1 MTIHMLWKMIAQN
14 FKMQRHVIMPFI
26 LALSIMFA
34 TEFIL
39 LSLNM
44 NDYVQKRSQLLP
56 IFIGVG
62 NFFMSVLGFIFI
74 LYANRFMMKRRQQ
87 ELAMNMILGMEKKHF
102 RMIMLIEMVYQYVL
116 IAIISITGG
125 YLFGVLIFMLMN
137 KLMHQTGMSLL
148 DYPFDVKAMCI
159 TLIIL
164 AAVMLFLFLI
174 N

>member
-1 MTIHMLWKMIAQN
+1 MLWKMIAQN

-62 NFFMSVLGFIFI
+62 NFFMSVLGFICQPLHDETTSTGTCDEYDTRNGEETFPDDYAHRDGI
-74 LYANRFMMKRRQQ
+74 SICFNCTYQYNWWISLWRINLYAY
-87 ELAMNMILGMEKKHF
+87 E
-102 RMIMLIEMVYQYVL
+102 
-116 IAIISITGG
+116 
-125 YLFGVLIFMLMN
+125 
-137 KLMHQTGMSLL
+137 
-148 DYPFDVKAMCI
+148 
-159 TLIIL
+159 
-164 AAVMLFLFLI
+164 
-174 N
+174 

>member
-1 MTIHMLWKMIAQN
+1 MKVGTNMTIHMLWKMIAQN

-87 ELAMNMILGMEKKHF
+87 ELCDEHDTRNGEETFPDDYAHRDGISICFNCA
-102 RMIMLIEMVYQYVL
+102 YQYNWWL
-116 IAIISITGG
+116 
-125 YLFGVLIFMLMN
+125 
-137 KLMHQTGMSLL
+137 SLWR
-148 DYPFDVKAMCI
+148 
-159 TLIIL
+159 
-164 AAVMLFLFLI
+164 I
-174 N
+174 NLYAYE

>member
-87 ELAMNMILGMEKKHF
+87 ELAMNMILGMEETFPDDYAHRDGISICF
-102 RMIMLIEMVYQYVL
+102 NCTYQYNWW
-116 IAIISITGG
+116 IS
-125 YLFGVLIFMLMN
+125 LWR
-137 KLMHQTGMSLL
+137 
-148 DYPFDVKAMCI
+148 
-159 TLIIL
+159 
-164 AAVMLFLFLI
+164 I
-174 N
+174 NLYAYE